1 MNVVKPITITSS
13 NLTASNVPETD
24 YPTWVVGTTYALD
37 AYVIYQN
44 KIYKSMQ
51 ASNTGHYPISSVGW
65 WSYVSA
71 TNRYKMFD
79 LYNSTKTT
87 NPTTITFSVSLSS
100 IVTHVAFLGVVAD
113 SIRVKMTDATDG
125 VVFDNT
131 YSMVSQSNVLTIYD
145 YFFADILN
153 KTTLIVD
160 GFPSYSVTTLDVT
173 ITATGTAECATCI
186 IGKATTLGCTVYG
199 AGVGIVDYSRK
210 VADDFGGYTIVERA
224 FSKRGSFNIVTD
236 SGGTDYLYDFLSSI
250 RAQPSLFIGS
260 DRYANTII
268 FGFFKDFTINLQNP
282 VKSDITIEIEGLT

>member
-1 MNVVKPITITSS
+1 MNVVKPISITSS

-24 YPTWVVGTTYALD
+24 YQTWTVGTTYALD

-51 ASNTGHYPISSVGW
+51 ASNTGRDPILSVGW

-113 SIRVKMTDATDG
+113 TIRVKMTDAIEG

-131 YSMVSQSNVLTIYD
+131 YSMVSKSNVLNIYD
-145 YFFADILN
+145 YFFSDIIN

-160 GFPSYSVTTLDVT
+160 GFHSYSVTTLEIT

-186 IGKATTLGCTVYG
+186 IGKATTLGGTLSG
-199 AGVGIVDYSRK
+199 LGVGIVDYSRK
-210 VADDFGGYTIVERA
+210 IADDFGGYTIVERA
-224 FSKRGSFNIVTD
+224 FSKRGSFNILAD
-236 SGGTDYLYDFLSSI
+236 SSSTDYLFDFLSSI

-268 FGFFKDFTINLQNP
+268 FGFFKDFTINLQNSE
-282 VKSDITIEIEGLT
+282 KSDITIEIEGLT